1 MAQFTL
7 IGAAVARR
15 GKSHFTFQI
24 KTNITSHKFPN
35 LGGKV
40 GRAFCFAAALVA
52 LAGCSKSPS
61 SPPVADA
68 PIVRTARIAAAT
80 DVPGLEATGS
90 VALRRELALGFTT
103 AGQIATITVNEGDRV
118 AKGQLLAA
126 LNADQVA
133 SALVA
138 AQAEQRR
145 AAAEYQRSVALRE
158 QGWITELRLEN
169 ARAALDAARANVRA
183 RDFASQTARIYA
195 PSDGVVLARMA
206 EPMEVVAAGTPI
218 IALGAE
224 SGGYVLRVPLSDRD
238 SAQITQG
245 ARAQVKL
252 DALDQVLEGQVI
264 EIGGRSDRATG
275 AFTVEISLP
284 NRPGLRSGLIGRVK
298 IETAPSARASAQV
311 LVPPGAL
318 YQARAGEG
326 FVFVIDEKNV
336 ARLRKLQLGE
346 TDDRGTQILA
356 GLRPGDRVAISS
368 LDLLRDGQRVTP
380 QERRP

>member
-1 MAQFTL
+1 M
-7 IGAAVARR
+7 
-15 GKSHFTFQI
+15 
-24 KTNITSHKFPN
+24 
-35 LGGKV
+35 

-68 PIVRTARIAAAT
+68 PIVRTARIVAAT
-80 DVPGLEATGS
+80 ASPGLEATGS

-252 DALDQVLEGQVI
+252 DALDQVLEGKVI

-275 AFTVEISLP
+275 AFTVEIALP
-284 NRPGLRSGLIGRVK
+284 NRPDLRSGLIGRVV
-298 IETAPSARASAQV
+298 IETAASARPAAPV

-326 FVFVIDEKNV
+326 FVFVIDAKNV

-356 GLRPGDRVAISS
+356 GLRPGERVAISS
-368 LDLLRDGQRVTP
+368 LDLLRDGQPVTP

>member
-1 MAQFTL
+1 M
-7 IGAAVARR
+7 
-15 GKSHFTFQI
+15 
-24 KTNITSHKFPN
+24 
-35 LGGKV
+35 
-40 GRAFCFAAALVA
+40 GRAFCFAAALAA
-52 LAGCSKSPS
+52 LAGCSKSPPA
-61 SPPVADA
+61 PPVADS
-68 PIVRTARIAAAT
+68 PIVRTATIAAAT
-80 DVPGLEATGS
+80 QAPGLEATGS
-90 VALRRELALGFTT
+90 VAVRRELALGFTT

-195 PSDGVVLARMA
+195 PSDGVVLARLA
-206 EPMEVVAAGTPI
+206 EPMEVVAAGAPV

-224 SGGYVLRVPLSDRD
+224 AGGYVLRVPLSDRE
-238 SAQITQG
+238 SAQIVTG
-245 ARAQVKL
+245 AKAQVTL
-252 DALDQVLEGQVI
+252 DALDRRLDGRVI

-275 AFTVEISLP
+275 AFTVEIALP
-284 NRPGLRSGLIGRVK
+284 NSPGLRSGLIGRVK
-298 IETAPSARASAQV
+298 IETAPSARGIAPL

-326 FVFVIDEKNV
+326 FVFVIDDKNV

-346 TDDRGTQILA
+346 TDDRGTQIVA
-356 GLRPGDRVAISS
+356 GLRPGERVAISS